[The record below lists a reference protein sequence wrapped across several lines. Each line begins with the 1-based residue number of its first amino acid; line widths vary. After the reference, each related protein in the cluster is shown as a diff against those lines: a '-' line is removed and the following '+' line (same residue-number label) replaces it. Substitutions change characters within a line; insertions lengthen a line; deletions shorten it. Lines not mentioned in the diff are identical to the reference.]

1 MKHIMIF
8 LCFLSAVAHVHADSY
23 LIRNADVYSATG
35 MSPATDIL
43 VSNGKIVAVGP
54 TLHSPA
60 DATIID
66 ATGKSVTSGLFN
78 SSTQLGV
85 TEVGAIAETND
96 YSTTSPRF
104 TAALKVAEAVN
115 PSSTLIP
122 QNRIHG
128 LTHALVMPKSSGGIF
143 AGQAAVIHLGPS
155 GNTVVNDSVAVVV
168 ELGEAGAKHAGG
180 SRAAALAMLREALDD
195 ALDYRQNKAEVLAG
209 NRRSYA
215 LSLHDLEALQP
226 VITGDK
232 PLIVKIHRASDI
244 EAVLALA
251 NSYGLKLI
259 LSGASEGWRVAD
271 KLAAA
276 EVPVIMCP
284 TQNLPRSYESLGS
297 RLDNAALLHAAGV
310 SVLFMSTSYDQT
322 HNAYLVRQSAG
333 NAAANGMDK
342 SAAIAAMTSN
352 PARVFKM
359 HNAGDIAVG
368 NEANLVLW
376 GGDPLELTSE
386 AELVLIKGQRI
397 PMVSR
402 STQLRDRYFQKL
414 QED

>member
-1 MKHIMIF
+1 
-8 LCFLSAVAHVHADSY
+8 
-23 LIRNADVYSATG
+23 
-35 MSPATDIL
+35 
-43 VSNGKIVAVGP
+43 
-54 TLHSPA
+54 
-60 DATIID
+60 
-66 ATGKSVTSGLFN
+66 
-78 SSTQLGV
+78 
-85 TEVGAIAETND
+85 
-96 YSTTSPRF
+96 
-104 TAALKVAEAVN
+104 
-115 PSSTLIP
+115 
-122 QNRIHG
+122 
-128 LTHALVMPKSSGGIF
+128 
-143 AGQAAVIHLGPS
+143 
-155 GNTVVNDSVAVVV
+155 
-168 ELGEAGAKHAGG
+168 AKHAGG

-333 NAAANGMDK
+333 NAAANGMGK